1 MAMDTKLTLKLNEEV
16 IERAKKYAAEKKL
29 SLSRLI
35 ENYLDSLTNESKK
48 DFEIS
53 PFVKSISN
61 GKSVPSSI
69 EKTQSRAD
77 YTDYLDK
84 KYQ

>member
-1 MAMDTKLTLKLNEEV
+1 MDSKLTLKLNERV
-16 IERAKKYAAEKKL
+16 IERAKKYASTKKL

-35 ENYLDSLTNESKK
+35 ENYLDSITQEQND

-53 PFVKSISN
+53 PFVKSISS
-61 GKSVPSSI
+61 GKSIPAEADS
-69 EKTQSRAD
+69 KTSKEE
-77 YTDYLDK
+77 YIDYLDK